1 LKESLGA
8 DIENELPVKPRD
20 HPFGRVSADHYDACS
35 DDRNARIVNH
45 GSFQLVI
52 LSQGDH
58 ADDKAHG

>member
-1 LKESLGA
+1 MQE
-8 DIENELPVKPRD
+8 IERVAPD
-20 HPFGRVSADHYDACS
+20 HPFGRVSADLYDACS